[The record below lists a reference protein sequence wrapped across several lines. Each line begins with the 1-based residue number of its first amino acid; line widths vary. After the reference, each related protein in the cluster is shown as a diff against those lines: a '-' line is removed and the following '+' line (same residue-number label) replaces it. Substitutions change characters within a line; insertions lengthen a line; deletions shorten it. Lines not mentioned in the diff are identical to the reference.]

1 MLLLSACRLE
11 LDVDVAVEEDGR
23 GTVEVVVAV
32 DPDGIERIGGDLGA
46 VLEVGDLVDAGWAVE
61 GPDVERDGW
70 TRVRFRRSF
79 ADPGEANAILE
90 GIAAADGPFQDLVV
104 GYDPSFARSEW
115 TFSGRLD
122 LSGGLATFG
131 DDALT
136 AELDGEPLGQSVEE
150 IEAQLGEPLA
160 DVIQAGVAVRLP
172 GEVTS
177 NAPTA
182 AGDVVE
188 WQAGFGDDAIDLEA
202 TGEEQRTAT
211 IVAVGISGACLVLL
225 LAYGLVRLV
234 RRPGG
239 RRRGAHLVDDG
250 A

>member
-1 MLLLSACRLE
+1 
-11 LDVDVAVEEDGR
+11 VTVAVEDDGS
-23 GTVEVVVAV
+23 GLVEVVVAV
-32 DPDGIERIGGDLGA
+32 DPDGIERIGGDLAA
-46 VLEVGDLVDAGWAVE
+46 VLETDDLVDAGWAVE
-61 GPDVERDGW
+61 GPDVESDGW

-79 ADPGEANAILE
+79 AEPEEANAILE
-90 GIAAADGPFQDLVV
+90 DIASAEGPFQDLEV

-115 TFSGRLD
+115 TFSGQLD
-122 LSGGLATFG
+122 LSRGLAVFG

-136 AELDGEPLGQSVEE
+136 AELGGEPLGQSIEE

-182 AGDVVE
+182 LGDVVE

-202 TGEEQRTAT
+202 TGAEQRTST
-211 IVAVGISGACLVLL
+211 IVAVGIGGACLVLL
-225 LAYGLVRLV
+225 LAVGVVRFL
-234 RRPGG
+234 RRTGSDR